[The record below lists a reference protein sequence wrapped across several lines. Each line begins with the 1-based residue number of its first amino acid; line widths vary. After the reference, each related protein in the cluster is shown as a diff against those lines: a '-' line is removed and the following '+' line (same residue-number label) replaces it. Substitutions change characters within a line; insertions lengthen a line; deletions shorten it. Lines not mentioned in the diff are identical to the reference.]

1 MNILTDCVRCDG
13 EYRQLLRLIETQ
25 KSARTQ
31 LPIAVAG
38 LCDGAADA
46 TYVSLLED
54 LKTKDKRT
62 ALLICP
68 EEKECV
74 RLCQLLKQF
83 GLRAAFFV
91 GRDLT
96 FYNITASHEYEHE
109 RLRVLSGILEGK
121 YDAVVTTPDAALG

>member
-1 MNILTDCVRCDG
+1 MNILTDCVRTDG
-13 EYRQLLRLIETQ
+13 EYQQLRRLIESQ
-25 KSARTQ
+25 KSARTM

-54 LKTKDKRT
+54 LKSKDRRA

-74 RLCQLLKQF
+74 RLKQFLRQF
-83 GLRAAFFV
+83 GLNVAFFV
-91 GRDLT
+91 GRDFT

-109 RLRVLSGILEGK
+109 RLKVLSGILEGK
-121 YDAVVTTPDAALG
+121 YDAVITTPDAALG